1 MASVMGAHADYQL
14 VMSQPEVKPVPT
26 SGHEVNASS
35 PTPIKSEFTND
46 RGRRRSRSPPDEY
59 EDDDG
64 GPAQSLGGPT
74 RKRRR
79 SRKGLDKKFECPH
92 EGCGKSYSRAE
103 HLHKDR
109 HTAKGSTLNRKDMLA
124 SQNQS
129 QQPQGQSVKTQSQCQ
144 SQAQDFQTQVAQ
156 VKIKSQIKDQDY
168 SVSPTSEKQQFSTTK
183 AMAHAISGSISPDS
197 KTSNIGFTK
206 LQQAP
211 SKPSGATS
219 FPSSARIPQ
228 RQQME
233 INIFP
238 TSSPFEAVDSPFNPS
253 MVGNH
258 QLHQSPGG
266 IEPGHPQTQ
275 SAIGISPY
283 PAMSPVVAQPN
294 FQHTQHS
301 AQHPVNFI
309 PHQSFQPSFDLPVSS
324 FPSQTTPAEA
334 QSRVFPNNENRPEFN
349 EPLTNNMTNP
359 TEMMVLEQIQ
369 TLPMFGSEGIMNK
382 SPYVSMPNDL
392 INYLFNQSSPIN
404 NPVAYQTNQ
413 IGYFPNVPQQVMAV
427 NNLLEQ
433 DVPEASISEEKSQE
447 IFDYMKKH
455 FIERGTVPADRN
467 GEAFLQGDRSQPT
480 HMLSRR
486 MMQTYI
492 RSYWLHFSDQVPF
505 LHKPTFSPDQTPNLL
520 LLSMMTIGAV
530 CVEKTSNND
539 GEATNTTSDAR
550 LSNFLAWHIRW
561 ETFMDNHF
569 RPPAKLW
576 AFQTFLLLELYEKMY
591 ATRELHER
599 ALIHHAT
606 TIAMMRR
613 GRALIGKSARDS
625 PSQRDDS
632 SVGRTSRHSST
643 PGPSTADDWWSN
655 WIMNESTRRTA
666 FAAFVIDSIH
676 ATMFGHSTVMVAHEM
691 RLPLPCDETLWRA
704 TSGSEVGRLE
714 TVMASNGFKPI
725 SFLEGL
731 KRTLQGFEVQTNS
744 FGRTVLM
751 SGLLSVSWHMQ
762 QRDLQVNVLGSGVSQ
777 ALGGRDKWRI
787 TLTKAFDSWRQDFD
801 KAIEKARND
810 PYGGIDDNRRDELN
824 LVFESRTVLHHL
836 AHMAMHVDVIDCQIF
851 ARAKR
856 LLGRTIG
863 EADLRGA
870 QRRMKDQWAPTAK
883 ARDATW
889 YALNFLCTV
898 LMPEERGL
906 PRASDFNPQ
915 DPYSARDDVLLN
927 RPWVVYLASLVV
939 WCYGF
944 ALEGPCPDEPLP
956 KNKHEAVQQMK
967 KYLSKYGNV
976 SSPDGLIQMRGLN
989 RSTAVLVVLKDSF
1002 QKTRWQL
1009 LHEGAKLLENCIALN
1024 SGAPV

>member
-1 MASVMGAHADYQL
+1 MGAHADYQL
-14 VMSQPEVKPVPT
+14 VMSQPELKSVPT
-26 SGHEVNASS
+26 SEHEANASS
-35 PTPIKSEFTND
+35 PAPIKSEFSND

-144 SQAQDFQTQVAQ
+144 PQAQDLQAQVAQ
-156 VKIKSQIKDQDY
+156 VKIQSQIKDQDF
-168 SVSPTSEKQQFSTTK
+168 SISPTSEKQQFSTTK
-183 AMAHAISGSISPDS
+183 AMADAIS
-197 KTSNIGFTK
+197 
-206 LQQAP
+206 
-211 SKPSGATS
+211 
-219 FPSSARIPQ
+219 
-228 RQQME
+228 
-233 INIFP
+233 
-238 TSSPFEAVDSPFNPS
+238 
-253 MVGNH
+253 
-258 QLHQSPGG
+258 
-266 IEPGHPQTQ
+266 EPGHPQTQ

-294 FQHTQHS
+294 FQHTHHS

-309 PHQSFQPSFDLPVSS
+309 PHQNFQSSFDLPVSS

-334 QSRVFPNNENRPEFN
+334 QPQAFPNNENRPEFN

-404 NPVAYQTNQ
+404 NPVAYQTNGFSSYSQMYMGLHSNQ

-632 SVGRTSRHSST
+632 SIGRTSRHSST

-704 TSGSEVGRLE
+704 TSGPEVGRLE

-870 QRRMKDQWAPTAK
+870 QRRMKDQWVPTAK

-944 ALEGPCPDEPLP
+944 ALEGPCPDELLP